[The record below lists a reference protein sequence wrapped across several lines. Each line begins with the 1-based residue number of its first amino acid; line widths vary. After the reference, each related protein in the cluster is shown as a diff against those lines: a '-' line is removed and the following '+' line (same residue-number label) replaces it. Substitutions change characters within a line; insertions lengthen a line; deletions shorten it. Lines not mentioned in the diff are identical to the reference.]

1 VLLDQLVAKALVG
14 TLRHHLRR
22 KLDTLERIHAT
33 ELFRVLSLLQF
44 QRHLVSE

>member
-14 TLRHHLRR
+14 TLRHLRR
-22 KLDTLERIHAT
+22 KLDTLERIHDT
-33 ELFRVLSLLQF
+33 ELFRVLSRLQS